1 MHSTYV
7 CYAVTHY
14 IMISCSV
21 DCNILLSSLVILFR
35 KNKLTFKVPTVVI
48 RNRIDNN
55 IINYNGK

>member
-14 IMISCSV
+14 TMISCSV
-21 DCNILLSSLVILFR
+21 DCNTLLSSSVILFR

-48 RNRIDNN
+48 HNRIDNN